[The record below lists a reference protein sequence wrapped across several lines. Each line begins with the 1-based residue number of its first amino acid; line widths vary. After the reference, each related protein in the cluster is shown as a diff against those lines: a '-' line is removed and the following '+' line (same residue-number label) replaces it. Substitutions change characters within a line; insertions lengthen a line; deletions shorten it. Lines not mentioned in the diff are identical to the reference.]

1 MRDAGF
7 QPGTLSSVVLW
18 KDHIDLKKINWKNIP
33 TKLSFSIFYYY
44 SNLPRRV
51 TDGLKYF
58 RFWLRFSRVIQ
69 ILGFKKTD
77 LPGYDTPGR
86 LTRRGIIPWGDW
98 LTGVSYVPRRDW
110 LTGVS
115 YPRKIDSPGRVP
127 YPGEIDSPGYHTPRR
142 LKNSNN
148 SMNS

>member
-1 MRDAGF
+1 MRDPGF

-69 ILGFKKTD
+69 ILGFKKNWLAWIWYPREID
-77 LPGYDTPGR
+77 SPGYYTLGR
-86 LTRRGIIPWGDW
+86 LTHGCIICTSERLTHRGIIPQEDWLAGRGIIPWG
-98 LTGVSYVPRRDW
+98 
-110 LTGVS
+110 
-115 YPRKIDSPGRVP
+115 K
-127 YPGEIDSPGYHTPRR
+127 GYHTPRR